1 MAKRLAFRSLL
12 VLALLFGLLYAV
24 GTALLYKFHLPLG
37 WAVGFS
43 VGIVTLQYLLGP
55 YLLQWFFNINW
66 IEPREISP
74 ALESF
79 LRNLCQKRGIPVPRF
94 GIIEDG
100 NPNAFTFGH
109 LPSNARV
116 VVTRGLVEMLT
127 PEELEAVVA
136 HEIGHVAH
144 YDFLVM
150 AVASVVPLILYN
162 IYVWTRS
169 ERNNQAAW
177 VVAIGAYAA
186 YVLSQMAVLV
196 LSRIR
201 EFFADEHAVDSV
213 QNANA
218 ISSALVKIAYG
229 MARLPQEAPKKK
241 GKKAAAEEKPT
252 RMAMAGALGISNMKA
267 SGALAMSISDNS
279 GTFSLERMG
288 QAMRWDLWNPWAR
301 WYELF
306 STHPL
311 VARRVAAASEL
322 ATLRGQ
328 TPLVAPVGDSPL
340 NLWPAFFRDLLI
352 SFLPWIGIVGGLFLV
367 GFSPMP
373 YFEGRVGFWD
383 AFWQG
388 GSVLGTVLF
397 LGALGWALR
406 LAFSYSSAYET
417 RTVSNLMAESDVSRI
432 KGLPGIL
439 KGTIIGRGVPGLFWS
454 KDLVLQDETGFI
466 TLLYQQPLGFL
477 ETLFGLLKAESLI
490 GREVTVTGWFRRGPS
505 PYFEA
510 NDLVFEDG
518 SRLGCYYRQ
527 AQWVLAIIFMAAGAW
542 MRLM

>member
-1 MAKRLAFRSLL
+1 MAKRLLLRSML

-24 GTALLYKFHLPLG
+24 GTALLYKFNLPLG

-43 VGIVTLQYLLGP
+43 CAVVALQYLLGP
-55 YLLQWFFNINW
+55 YLIQWFFRIDW
-66 IEPREISP
+66 VEPRTISP
-74 ALESF
+74 GLEVF
-79 LRNLCQKRGIPVPRF
+79 LKDLCQKRGIPVPRF

-116 VVTRGLVEMLT
+116 VVTRGLVNMLT
-127 PEELEAVVA
+127 PEERDAVVA

-150 AVASVVPLILYN
+150 ALASVVPLIFYNLYM
-162 IYVWTRS
+162 WTRRD
-169 ERNNQAAW
+169 RNSQATW
-177 VVAIGAYAA
+177 VVALGAYGA

-196 LSRIR
+196 LSRLR
-201 EFFADEHAVDSV
+201 EFFADEHAVESV
-213 QNANA
+213 PNANA
-218 ISSALVKIAYG
+218 ISTALVKIAYG

-241 GKKAAAEEKPT
+241 AKDIAPEEKPS
-252 RMAMAGALGISNMKA
+252 RVAMAGALGISDMKA
-267 SGALAMSISDNS
+267 SGTLAMAATDGAGI
-279 GTFSLERMG
+279 FSPERME

-322 ATLRGQ
+322 AILRHQ
-328 TPLVAPVGDSPL
+328 VPLVAPLGESPK
-340 NLWPAFFRDLLI
+340 NLWPAFLRDLAI
-352 SFLPWIGIVGGLFLV
+352 TFLPWIGIVVGLLAV
-367 GFSPMP
+367 GPLSF
-373 YFEGRVGFWD
+373 FEGRVGLWD
-383 AFWQG
+383 ALWVG
-388 GSVLGTVLF
+388 GPRLGLAF
-397 LGALGWALR
+397 LLGGLGWVVR
-406 LAFSYSSAYET
+406 LAFSYPKAHEAC
-417 RTVSNLMAESDVSRI
+417 TVKDCMAESDVSRI
-432 KGLPGIL
+432 KGRPGVL
-439 KGTIIGRGVPGLFWS
+439 TGTIIGRGVPGLFWS

-490 GREVTVTGWFRRGPS
+490 GREVTVRGWFRRGPS

-518 SRLGCYYRQ
+518 SRMGCYYRH
-527 AQWVLAIIFMAAGAW
+527 AQWILAVLAIAVGVW
-542 MRLM
+542 MSVG